1 MSREQVE
8 RKCILEGKTKPLNEL
23 LRFVELNNELLP
35 DFNKKLPAKGMYV
48 TADKLSLTTALE
60 KKLFHKV
67 SRHCLKI
74 SENFMENVEILL
86 KQKALNSLN
95 IARKSGALL
104 TGFEKLKEAIKKDK
118 VDFIVEAS
126 DAGHDGK
133 EKVALLAKTIEIF
146 NLFSI
151 DELDRTLNKEN
162 TVYVAILKGNTSRMV
177 YDNIKKY
184 QNFFIKDG
192 ENNE

>member
-8 RKCILEGKTKPLNEL
+8 RKCILNGKVKPLNEL

-48 TADKLSLTTALE
+48 TANKLSLTKALE

-67 SRHCLKI
+67 SRHNLRI
-74 SENFMENVEILL
+74 AEDFMENVEKLL
-86 KQKALNSLN
+86 KQKALDSLN
-95 IARKSGALL
+95 IARKSSALL
-104 TGFEKLKEAIKKDK
+104 TGFEKIKEAIKKDK
-118 VDFIVEAS
+118 VSFIIEAT
-126 DAGHDGK
+126 DAGHDGQ
-133 EKVALLAKTIEIF
+133 EKMALLAKTIEIF

-151 DELDRTLNKEN
+151 DELDKTLNKEN
-162 TVYVAILKGNTSRMV
+162 TVYVAVLKSNVESMV
-177 YDNIKKY
+177 YHNLKKY
-184 QNFFIKDG
+184 QNFFVVDG